1 MKFMTRFSDFWIYW
15 ENRVWLTDKESQGLL
30 SKSWETVST
39 VQICPVPGSMGTRQ
53 ISSKHIQERNDS
65 GKEHCSLAE
74 GGWGRDTVLSSRL
87 WGVNTASHPGSWCG
101 NSPHLWSQNKL
112 CSWISFGGSN
122 EETQL
127 SLWTLNTALL
137 TEANWLILQTSSL
150 VKKNPTVPATRV
162 LHSIIKS
169 MLIHSAC

>member
-1 MKFMTRFSDFWIYW
+1 MKFMTRFSDLWIYW
-15 ENRVWLTDKESQGLL
+15 ENRVWLTNKESQGLL

-39 VQICPVPGSMGTRQ
+39 VQTCPVPGSMGTRQ
-53 ISSKHIQERNDS
+53 IRSKHIQERNDS

-74 GGWGRDTVLSSRL
+74 WGWGDTVLSNRL
-87 WGVNTASHPGSWCG
+87 WGVHSANISPWSWCG
-101 NSPHLWSQNKL
+101 NNPHLWSQDKL

-137 TEANWLILQTSSL
+137 AQANWLVLQTSSL
-150 VKKNPTVPATRV
+150 VKKRTPPCQQPGCCVQ
-162 LHSIIKS
+162 
-169 MLIHSAC
+169 